1 MANQVFA
8 ILPSGNY
15 GLDGFPLALS
25 ASLLIAGVLPNVN
38 AQSDMVSA
46 SQKFLGH
53 SFGGSHSQVS
63 PQASLSQ
70 CPLS

>member
-8 ILPSGNY
+8 FLPSGNY

-38 AQSDMVSA
+38 AQFDMIPTS
-46 SQKFLGH
+46 KNFLSH
-53 SFGGSHSQVS
+53 AFGGSLSQVS
-63 PQASLSQ
+63 P
-70 CPLS
+70 